1 MLKKLAPHVAKLAG
15 TITLASALLFS
26 ASSAANDWSEAERE
40 FIAQM
45 QSEHQIP
52 AERTEALLRQA
63 QKSQPIL
70 DAIARP
76 WEARPWHQ
84 YYPIF
89 LTERRLRQ
97 GIEFWNKHEET
108 LARAEQ
114 QFGVPAEII
123 VAVFGVETFYGNVMG
138 THRVLDALYT
148 LGFHYPPRQTFF
160 RSELRQFILLA
171 TEEDIDPTSIKGSY
185 AGAMG
190 YGQFIS
196 SSYRHYAVD
205 FDGDGVRDLMGNVVD
220 GIGSIANYFA
230 EHRWQANQPITVP
243 AWVSQS
249 TNVSEL
255 TSGRGQVLTHT
266 IGELKEAGVRFI
278 TAMPDD
284 TRARLF
290 AFEEADGSHSY
301 WVGLPNFYA
310 ITRYNHSPLYA
321 MAVFQLA
328 EQLRAHR

>member
-1 MLKKLAPHVAKLAG
+1 MLKSFIPALA
-15 TITLASALLFS
+15 ASCALLFS
-26 ASSAANDWSEAERE
+26 APTAALSDWSEAERE

-45 QSEHQIP
+45 EIEHKIP
-52 AERTEALLRQA
+52 RAKTEELLRQA

-89 LTERRLRQ
+89 LTERRLQQ
-97 GIEFWNKHEET
+97 GIEFWAKHEET
-108 LARAEQ
+108 LNRAEQ

-123 VAVFGVETFYGNVMG
+123 VAVLGVETFYGNVMG
-138 THRVLDALYT
+138 NHRVLDALYT

-171 TEEDIDPTSIKGSY
+171 TEENIDPTSIKGSY

-230 EHRWQANQPITVP
+230 QHRWQSDQPVAIP
-243 AWVSQS
+243 AWVG
-249 TNVSEL
+249 TDTPVAEL
-255 TSGRGQVLTHT
+255 TAGRGQILTHT
-266 IGELKEAGVRFI
+266 VGELKAAGVKFI

-321 MAVFQLA
+321 MAVYQLA
-328 EQLRAHR
+328 QQLRAHR

>member
-1 MLKKLAPHVAKLAG
+1 MLKTIIPALA
-15 TITLASALLFS
+15 ASCALLFS
-26 ASSAANDWSEAERE
+26 VPVTANDWSPAERE
-40 FIAQM
+40 FITQM
-45 QSEHQIP
+45 ETEHNIP
-52 AERTEALLRQA
+52 RAKTEELLRQA
-63 QKSQPIL
+63 QLSQPIL
-70 DAIARP
+70 DAISRP

-89 LTERRLRQ
+89 LTERRLQQ
-97 GIEFWNKHEET
+97 GIEFWAKHEDT
-108 LARAEQ
+108 LARAEEK
-114 QFGVPAEII
+114 FGVPAEII
-123 VAVFGVETFYGNVMG
+123 VAVLGVETFYGNVMG

-171 TEEDIDPTSIKGSY
+171 TEENIDPTTIKGSY

-230 EHRWQANQPITVP
+230 EHRWQSNQPVAIP
-243 AWVSQS
+243 AWVGAE
-249 TNVSEL
+249 TPVTEL
-255 TSGRGQVLTHT
+255 TAGRGQVLTHT
-266 IGELKEAGVRFI
+266 VGELKAAGVKFI
-278 TAMPDD
+278 TAMPDE

-321 MAVFQLA
+321 MAVYQLA
-328 EQLRAHR
+328 QQLRAHR